1 MVTKGDGS
9 QRSSSVSRRSS
20 SWKCWRFLGVVRLAG
35 LGEAVVDLLPM
46 VLPNG
51 MVPWGI
57 HPMHFDHVNT
67 TNPMERVYSSWDWQ
81 HEFKTFPEL
90 NQERQI
96 DENWF
101 ISPMAMSQVLVCPPL
116 LNEPERINGMP
127 WVEPYR
133 KTCKRIGRNHT
144 ERRTILESWS
154 LRDCPLHC
162 LQAFYPWPGLTE
174 SRNSFF
180 RKSTTCFI
188 ASLRLM
194 NNLLYS
200 VAPSCFTFRIA
211 SRGLRQQYIP
221 AEQSSN

>member
-1 MVTKGDGS
+1 MKDWNCPGG
-9 QRSSSVSRRSS
+9 
-20 SWKCWRFLGVVRLAG
+20 
-35 LGEAVVDLLPM
+35 
-46 VLPNG
+46 
-51 MVPWGI
+51 

-96 DENWF
+96 DENGF

-116 LNEPERINGMP
+116 LNEPERIHGMP

-133 KTCKRIGRNHT
+133 KTFKRIGRNHT

-174 SRNSFF
+174 SRDGFSFKARAWHALKAHLF
-180 RKSTTCFI
+180 AVLRER
-188 ASLRLM
+188 SLSLIRDSL
-194 NNLLYS
+194 S
-200 VAPSCFTFRIA
+200 PRVRATFRVA
-211 SRGLRQQYIP
+211 
-221 AEQSSN
+221 